1 MSQTLPLREIR
12 HPLATGAQL
21 MYVPRTRTGRRIP
34 FKATPAPAVAGPCF
48 GRVALL
54 HVFISSAKQN
64 TLPGKE
70 LAVSV
75 KQGSNLGRLA
85 TAARRVMPGSTRLRK
100 ATGRAKIVP
109 QDLQRAPG
117 AHSVHAQRIHFGRCR
132 TELAPASPVLS
143 TPLRLRAAPLPPTAA
158 A

>member
-1 MSQTLPLREIR
+1 MSPTLPLREIR

-75 KQGSNLGRLA
+75 KQGSNRLA

-132 TELAPASPVLS
+132 TELAPANPVLS

>member
-1 MSQTLPLREIR
+1 MSPTLPLREIR

-54 HVFISSAKQN
+54 LVFISSAKQS

-75 KQGSNLGRLA
+75 KQGSDRLT